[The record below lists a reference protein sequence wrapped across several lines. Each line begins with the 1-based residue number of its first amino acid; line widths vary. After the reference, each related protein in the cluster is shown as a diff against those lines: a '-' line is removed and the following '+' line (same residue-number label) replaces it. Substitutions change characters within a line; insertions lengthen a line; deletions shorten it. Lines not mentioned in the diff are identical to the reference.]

1 MGKNEISVSWL
12 YVSLPC
18 LQLILNSYG
27 LVTQSNELL
36 SLLSLLFSSEGLDR
50 FYVLCLFLL
59 ETLKSDEARE
69 CNKIERSRI
78 L

>member
-36 SLLSLLFSSEGLDR
+36 SLQKQSVFFFPPKDLIDSMF
-50 FYVLCLFLL
+50 FVFFCLKPSNLMKQ
-59 ETLKSDEARE
+59 ENATK
-69 CNKIERSRI
+69 
-78 L
+78 